1 MKRQKYEEWARTS
14 ATAVASMLNRS
25 WFISGVCGTIGR
37 TLLERVA
44 SLEPKQVIG
53 LDNNE
58 SELFYLYEEYRRNP
72 VVKLYTADLRDQRE
86 IESRIAGCEIVLH
99 AAAVKHVFLCEESP
113 FAAIHANILGTQNII
128 DAALRAGVEKLLL
141 TSSDKAVNPTNVM
154 GTSKLMAERLVS
166 AANTHPRLG
175 NQVFASTRFGNVL
188 GSRGSVIPLFIRQIR
203 LGGPVTVTSPDMTR
217 FIMTLDE
224 AVGLVMD
231 SLFLAKGGEVFVT
244 KMPVLRIGDLA
255 EVMIEELAAEHGYR
269 STDIPIEIIGPR
281 PGEKMYEELMNE
293 EEIKRAIE
301 LPKYFVV
308 QPAILPSFRKID
320 YVYPEMDRN
329 GPPDRP
335 YNSKNAGA
343 MAKDELREY
352 LRGHP
357 ALLKGG

>member
-1 MKRQKYEEWARTS
+1 MDERASDRPN
-14 ATAVASMLNRS
+14 VAAQRASEAHERS

-37 TLLERVA
+37 KLLERVVK
-44 SLEPKQVIG
+44 LEPKQVIG

-58 SELFYLYEEYRRNP
+58 SELFYLYDEYRKSP
-72 VVKLYTADLRDQRE
+72 TVKLYTADLRDRRE
-86 IESRIAGCEIVLH
+86 VESRIAGSEIVLH

-128 DAALRAGVEKLLL
+128 DAAISTGVERLLL

-166 AANTHPRLG
+166 AANARPRIG
-175 NQVFASTRFGNVL
+175 GQVFAATRFGNVL

-203 LGGPVTVTSPDMTR
+203 AGGPVTVTSPDMTR

-231 SLFLAKGGEVFVT
+231 SLFLARGGEIFVT

-255 EVMIEELAAEHGYR
+255 QVMIEELAPDFGYR
-269 STDIPIEIIGPR
+269 PNDIPIEIIGPR

-293 EEIKRAIE
+293 EEIKRSID
-301 LPKYFVV
+301 LPQYFVIR
-308 QPAILPSFRKID
+308 PAILPGFRNID
-320 YVYPEMDRN
+320 YVYPQMNLN
-329 GPPDRP
+329 GAPDRP
-335 YNSKNAGA
+335 YNSKTAGS
-343 MAKDELREY
+343 MSKSELRQY
-352 LRGHP
+352 LRSHP
-357 ALLKGG
+357 ILLRSGE

>member
-1 MKRQKYEEWARTS
+1 M
-14 ATAVASMLNRS
+14 
-25 WFISGVCGTIGR
+25 
-37 TLLERVA
+37 
-44 SLEPKQVIG
+44 
-53 LDNNE
+53 
-58 SELFYLYEEYRRNP
+58 
-72 VVKLYTADLRDQRE
+72 
-86 IESRIAGCEIVLH
+86 
-99 AAAVKHVFLCEESP
+99 
-113 FAAIHANILGTQNII
+113 
-128 DAALRAGVEKLLL
+128 
-141 TSSDKAVNPTNVM
+141 
-154 GTSKLMAERLVS
+154 
-166 AANTHPRLG
+166 
-175 NQVFASTRFGNVL
+175 
-188 GSRGSVIPLFIRQIR
+188 
-203 LGGPVTVTSPDMTR
+203 TVTSPDMTR

-343 MAKDELREY
+343 MSKDELREY